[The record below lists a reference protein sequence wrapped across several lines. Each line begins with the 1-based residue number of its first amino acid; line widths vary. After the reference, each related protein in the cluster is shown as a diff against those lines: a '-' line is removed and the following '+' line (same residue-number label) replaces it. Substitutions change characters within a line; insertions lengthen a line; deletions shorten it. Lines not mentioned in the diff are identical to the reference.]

1 MSGGSYNRVYLEVE
15 EMLNNLEHVDSD
27 PRRAA
32 FKKLLI
38 LVAKA
43 MHDIDFVDSFEYI
56 PGDDHEAIDAVFAFL
71 GNGPDNVKKAAS
83 YDSLKQ
89 TLENFFRVVD
99 DRETPLEKAEKARRI
114 QLETLA
120 ANKELCRK
128 GLCIHVDHLE

>member
-43 MHDIDFVDSFEYI
+43 MHDIDFVYSFEYI

-71 GNGPDNVKKAAS
+71 GNGPDNVMKAAA
-83 YDSLKQ
+83 YDSMKT
-89 TLENFFRVVD
+89 TLEKF
-99 DRETPLEKAEKARRI
+99 L
-114 QLETLA
+114 
-120 ANKELCRK
+120 
-128 GLCIHVDHLE
+128 